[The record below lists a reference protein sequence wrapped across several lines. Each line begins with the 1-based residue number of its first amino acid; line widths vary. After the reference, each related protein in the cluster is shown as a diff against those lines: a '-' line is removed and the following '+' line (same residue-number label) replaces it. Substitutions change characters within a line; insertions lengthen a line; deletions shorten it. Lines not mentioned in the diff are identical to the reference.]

1 MENVVTLYHGGSVKL
16 DRFSNVDFIGM
27 EMVPLI
33 FDSRPTFNELTARV
47 RDELEWNSHEEAVPI
62 EGVLQYGKMGQVYY
76 RRLLKIASE
85 VQWEKFVKAVK
96 NNEIPGLDVVVRKMR
111 TDQRP
116 HVCSPPRN
124 WSSPCREISPAQD
137 IPAPNDPPPIVDH
150 ATHMQD
156 TVVVP
161 DAESAPNGID
171 KGPQDVVTA
180 PMEIPLSQNHSSKC
194 RSSMFHYFPHC

>member
-1 MENVVTLYHGGSVKL
+1 MKL
-16 DRFSNVDFIGM
+16 DRFSNANFIGM

-33 FDSRPTFNELTARV
+33 FDSRPTFSELTVRV
-47 RDELEWNSHEEAVPI
+47 RDELEWNSHEEVVPI

-96 NNEIPGLDVVVRKMR
+96 NNEIPGLDVIVRKLR
-111 TDQRP
+111 TNPQP
-116 HVCSPPRN
+116 LVCSPPHN
-124 WSSPCREISPAQD
+124 WSSLCREVSPAQD
-137 IPAPNDPPPIVDH
+137 ILAPHDPPPIGDH

-161 DAESAPNGID
+161 DAESVPNGVD
-171 KGPQDVVTA
+171 RVLK
-180 PMEIPLSQNHSSKC
+180 
-194 RSSMFHYFPHC
+194 MFLRHLWRFL